1 MGKKLQIPFS
11 CSFLFHLTHLRVAML
26 GKCLIQLL
34 GCSHL
39 PQWIKQSLNPAKPEC
54 KEHPFQS
61 FYSHLTASHCSWRD
75 ALMCKTFPIPPR
87 GQPAPLA
94 VTSLPQALVL
104 PFTDQEPHLDLCV
117 LLGESCSSSSLG
129 CWKAGSP
136 VRGRCAPALLHWP
149 ELSQTF
155 QGKAML

>member
-1 MGKKLQIPFS
+1 MGKKLQILFS
-11 CSFLFHLTHLRVAML
+11 CSFLFHLTHLKVAML

-39 PQWIKQSLNPAKPEC
+39 PQWSQEGLIPAKPEC
-54 KEHPFQS
+54 KEHLFQS

-75 ALMCKTFPIPPR
+75 ALMCKASPIPPR

-94 VTSLPQALVL
+94 VTSLPFTVL
-104 PFTDQEPHLDLCV
+104 PFTEQEPHLDWCI
-117 LLGESCSSSSLG
+117 LLGGSCSSSSLG

-136 VRGRCAPALLHWP
+136 VGERCAPALLSWP
-149 ELSQTF
+149 ELPQTF
-155 QGKAML
+155 QGKAVL